1 MGGKSIDKHEMA
13 KLVYLVLDKD
23 VRIKDAV
30 KKFDFL
36 PSAASRSVKAARD
49 GKFDYRRYLDAD
61 DRPPDDSNESD
72 DRSIFAVADMIDT
85 AVTQSMADHLDE
97 LKKMVEKTGTENVK
111 LKTMIEAG
119 GNRQKIFEDN
129 VKNKVDGLEKK
140 YDKALREKIA

>member
-1 MGGKSIDKHEMA
+1 MGGPTIDVHEMA
-13 KLVYLVLDKD
+13 QLVSLVLDKN
-23 VRIKDAV
+23 VTIKDAV

-36 PSAASRSVKAARD
+36 PTAATRFVRRARL
-49 GKFDYRRYLDAD
+49 GEFDYRKYLDAD

-97 LKKMVEKTGTENVK
+97 LKKMVEKANIETFK
-111 LKTMIEAG
+111 LRTMIEAG

-129 VKNKVDGLEKK
+129 VKNKVDTLEKRIDRMFK
-140 YDKALREKIA
+140 ERIA